1 MRLQLLLA
9 TVLIAG
15 YANTS
20 AFAADRLITVGG
32 SVTETVFALGKG
44 DEIIADDITSYYP
57 EPAYKL
63 PKIGYMRTLSAE
75 GILSLK
81 PTFILADGGAGP
93 ASVLD
98 QIRSAGVK
106 IVQMKEG
113 HSPAHV
119 AANIRQIGQALN
131 AKTTEDVAKQYESA
145 WQQADTKVAA
155 LKGNPR
161 VLFVLDHTGKSP
173 QAAGNDTA
181 ANAMIS
187 LARATNVMAAQFNG
201 YKPLTAES
209 IVAAAPE
216 VIITTTEAIEASG
229 GMDAFLNKPGLLMTP
244 AGKTKRVVSFDSLYL
259 LGFTPRLPDAVV
271 NLATAI
277 RKP

>member
-1 MRLQLLLA
+1 MRLKLLLA
-9 TVLIAG
+9 IILISGYLSTPVL
-15 YANTS
+15 
-20 AFAADRLITVGG
+20 AADRLITVGG

-44 DEIIADDITSYYP
+44 DEIVADDITSYYP
-57 EPAYKL
+57 EPADKL
-63 PKIGYMRTLSAE
+63 PKVGYMRTLSAE

-93 ASVLD
+93 VNVLD
-98 QIRSAGVK
+98 QIRSAGVRV
-106 IVQMKEG
+106 IQMKDG
-113 HSPAHV
+113 HSPTQV
-119 AANIRQIGQALN
+119 AANIRLIGQAIN

-187 LARATNVMAAQFNG
+187 LARATNVMASQFNG

-209 IVAAAPE
+209 IVAAAPD

-229 GMDAFLNKPGLLMTP
+229 GIEAFLSKPGLSMTP
-244 AGKTKRVVSFDSLYL
+244 AGKAKRVVSFDSLYL
-259 LGFTPRLPDAVV
+259 LGFTPRLPDAVL